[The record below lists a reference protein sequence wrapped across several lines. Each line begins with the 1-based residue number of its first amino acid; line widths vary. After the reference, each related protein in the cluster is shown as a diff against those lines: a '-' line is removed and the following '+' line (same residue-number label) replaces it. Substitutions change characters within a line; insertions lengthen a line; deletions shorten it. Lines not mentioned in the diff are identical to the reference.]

1 MDKIYMKKTIYI
13 GITGNRDISNKQST
27 FIKKNIEDFLK
38 KSSENKNLEEIII
51 LTPLADGVDRIIADV
66 VLDSFSDMKILVPLP
81 FSEEIYKNSFGKGLK
96 INNISQSESIR
107 EYEDLL
113 EKIKKHNKCD
123 DIYINLE
130 FDKENYL
137 NQNIDEQRKIRN
149 EQYYLLGEY
158 LIEKSD
164 ILIAVYDKN
173 REIKKGST
181 LEIVNKFDNKKLSNQ
196 KLHKIII

>member
-1 MDKIYMKKTIYI
+1 MKKTIYI
-13 GITGNRDISNKQST
+13 GITGNRDISNEQSI

-38 KSSENKNLEEIII
+38 KSLENKNLEEIII

-66 VLDSFSDMKILVPLP
+66 VLDNFSDMKILVPLP
-81 FSEEIYKNSFGKGLK
+81 FSEEIYKNTFEKGLK
-96 INNISQSESIR
+96 INNISQAESIK
-107 EYEDLL
+107 EYENLL

-123 DIYINLE
+123 DIYIKLE
-130 FDKENYL
+130 FDEENYL

-149 EQYYLLGEY
+149 EQYALLGEY

-164 ILIAVYDKN
+164 SLIAVYDEN

-181 LEIVNKFDNKKLSNQ
+181 LEIINKFDNKRLSNQ

>member
-96 INNISQSESIR
+96 INNISQAESII

-149 EQYYLLGEY
+149 EQYALLGEY

>member
-1 MDKIYMKKTIYI
+1 MKNEIYI
-13 GITGNRDISNKQST
+13 GITGNRDISEKQII
-27 FIKKNIEDFLK
+27 FIKKRIEEFL
-38 KSSENKNLEEIII
+38 NNYKNDNEFAEIIV
-51 LTPLADGVDRIIADV
+51 LTPLADGVDRIIANSIIENF
-66 VLDSFSDMKILVPLP
+66 LNIKILVPLP
-81 FSEEIYKNSFGKGLK
+81 FSEFIYKNTFGKGLK
-96 INNISQSESIR
+96 INNISQAESIK
-107 EYEDLL
+107 EYENLL

-164 ILIAVYDKN
+164 NLIAVYDKN

>member
-1 MDKIYMKKTIYI
+1 MKKTIYI
-13 GITGNRDISNKQST
+13 GITGNRDITNEQSI
-27 FIKKNIEDFLK
+27 FIKKSIDDFLK
-38 KSSENKNLEEIII
+38 KILVDKDFEEIVV

-66 VLDSFSDMKILVPLP
+66 VLDNFSDMRILIPLP
-81 FSEEIYKNSFGKGLK
+81 FSENLYKNTFGKGLK
-96 INNISQSESIR
+96 INNISQAESIK
-107 EYEDLL
+107 EYENLL

-123 DIYINLE
+123 DVYINLK

-149 EQYYLLGEY
+149 EQYALLGEY

-164 ILIAVYDKN
+164 NLIAVYDEN

-181 LEIVNKFDNKKLSNQ
+181 LEIINKFDNKRLSNQ

>member
-1 MDKIYMKKTIYI
+1 M
-13 GITGNRDISNKQST
+13 
-27 FIKKNIEDFLK
+27 
-38 KSSENKNLEEIII
+38 IIRGS
-51 LTPLADGVDRIIADV
+51 L
-66 VLDSFSDMKILVPLP
+66 
-81 FSEEIYKNSFGKGLK
+81 
-96 INNISQSESIR
+96 
-107 EYEDLL
+107 
-113 EKIKKHNKCD
+113 
-123 DIYINLE
+123 NLE

-164 ILIAVYDKN
+164 NLIAVYDKN

>member
-1 MDKIYMKKTIYI
+1 MEKTIYI
-13 GITGNRDISNKQST
+13 GITGNRDISNEQSI
-27 FIKKNIEDFLK
+27 FIKKSIEDFLK
-38 KSSENKNLEEIII
+38 EFLKDDNFKEIVV
-51 LTPLADGVDRIIADV
+51 LTPLADGVDRIIANV
-66 VLDSFSDMKILVPLP
+66 VSDGFFNMKILIPLP
-81 FSEEIYKNSFGKGLK
+81 FGEEIYKNTFGKGLK
-96 INNISQSESIR
+96 INNISQAESIK
-107 EYEDLL
+107 EYENLL

-123 DIYINLE
+123 DIYINLK
-130 FDKENYL
+130 FDKEKYL
-137 NQNIDEQRKIRN
+137 NQNIEEQRKIRN
-149 EQYYLLGEY
+149 EQYALLGEF

>member
-1 MDKIYMKKTIYI
+1 MKKTNYI
-13 GITGNRDISNKQST
+13 GITGNRDISNEQSI
-27 FIKKNIEDFLK
+27 FIKENIENFLK
-38 KSSENKNLEEIII
+38 KSLENKSFEEIII

-66 VLDSFSDMKILVPLP
+66 VLDNFSDMRILIPLP
-81 FSEEIYKNSFGKGLK
+81 FSENLYKNTFEKGLK
-96 INNISQSESIR
+96 TNNISQENSIK
-107 EYEDLL
+107 EYEDILQ
-113 EKIKKHNKCD
+113 KIKKHNKCD

-164 ILIAVYDKN
+164 NLIAVYDKN

>member
-1 MDKIYMKKTIYI
+1 MKNEIYI
-13 GITGNRDISNKQST
+13 GITGNRDISEEQIV
-27 FIKKNIEDFLK
+27 FIKERIEEFLSNCQK
-38 KSSENKNLEEIII
+38 DNEFVELIV
-51 LTPLADGVDRIIADV
+51 LTPLADGVDRIIANSI
-66 VLDSFSDMKILVPLP
+66 LENFLNIKILVPLP
-81 FSEEIYKNSFGKGLK
+81 FSEFIYKNTFGKGLK
-96 INNISQSESIR
+96 INNISQAESIK
-107 EYEDLL
+107 EYENLL

-123 DIYINLE
+123 NIYINLK

-164 ILIAVYDKN
+164 NLIAVYDKN

>member
-1 MDKIYMKKTIYI
+1 MKKTIYI
-13 GITGNRDISNKQST
+13 CITGNRDISNEQSI

-38 KSSENKNLEEIII
+38 KSLENKNLEEITI

-66 VLDSFSDMKILVPLP
+66 VLDNFSDMKILVPLP
-81 FSEEIYKNSFGKGLK
+81 FGEEIYKNTFGKGLK
-96 INNISQSESIR
+96 INNISQAESIK
-107 EYEDLL
+107 EYENLL

-123 DIYINLE
+123 DVYINLK

-137 NQNIDEQRKIRN
+137 NQNMDEQRKIRN
-149 EQYYLLGEY
+149 EQYTLLGEY

-173 REIKKGST
+173 REIKKGGT
-181 LEIVNKFDNKKLSNQ
+181 IEIVNKFNLIIHQDKKLFEIN
-196 KLHKIII
+196 I

>member
-1 MDKIYMKKTIYI
+1 MKKTIYI
-13 GITGNRDISNKQST
+13 GIAGNRDISNEQSI
-27 FIKKNIEDFLK
+27 FIKENIENFLK
-38 KSSENKNLEEIII
+38 KSLENKSFEEIVV

-66 VLDSFSDMKILVPLP
+66 VLDNFSDMRILIPLP
-81 FSEEIYKNSFGKGLK
+81 FSENLYKNTFEKGLK
-96 INNISQSESIR
+96 TNNISQENSIK
-107 EYEDLL
+107 EYEDILQ
-113 EKIKKHNKCD
+113 KIKKHNKCD

-164 ILIAVYDKN
+164 NLIAVYDKN

>member
-1 MDKIYMKKTIYI
+1 MKKMIYI

-27 FIKKNIEDFLK
+27 FIKKNIEHFLK

-96 INNISQSESIR
+96 INNISQAESIR

-149 EQYYLLGEY
+149 EQYALLGEY

>member
-1 MDKIYMKKTIYI
+1 MKKTIYI
-13 GITGNRDISNKQST
+13 CITGNRDISNEQSI

-38 KSSENKNLEEIII
+38 KSLENKNLEEIII

-66 VLDSFSDMKILVPLP
+66 VLDSFFDMKILVPLP
-81 FSEEIYKNSFGKGLK
+81 FGEEIYKNTLRKGLK
-96 INNISQSESIR
+96 INNISQAESIK
-107 EYEDLL
+107 EYENLL

-123 DIYINLE
+123 DVYINLK

-137 NQNIDEQRKIRN
+137 NQNMDEQRKIRN
-149 EQYYLLGEY
+149 EQYTLLGEY

-173 REIKKGST
+173 REIKKGGT
-181 LEIVNKFDNKKLSNQ
+181 IEIVNKFNLKTNINKKLFEIN
-196 KLHKIII
+196 I

>member
-1 MDKIYMKKTIYI
+1 MKKTIYI
-13 GITGNRDISNKQST
+13 GIAGNRDISNEQSI
-27 FIKKNIEDFLK
+27 FIKENIENFLK
-38 KSSENKNLEEIII
+38 KSLENKSFEEIVV

-66 VLDSFSDMKILVPLP
+66 VLDNFSDMRILIPLP
-81 FSEEIYKNSFGKGLK
+81 FSENLYKNTFGKGLK
-96 INNISQSESIR
+96 INNISNESSIKD
-107 EYEDLL
+107 YEDLL

-123 DIYINLE
+123 DVYINLK

-137 NQNIDEQRKIRN
+137 NQNIEEQRKIRN
-149 EQYYLLGEY
+149 EQYASLGEY

-164 ILIAVYDKN
+164 SLIAVYDEN

>member
-1 MDKIYMKKTIYI
+1 MKNEIYI
-13 GITGNRDISNKQST
+13 GITGNRDISEEQIV
-27 FIKKNIEDFLK
+27 FIKERIEEFLSNCQK
-38 KSSENKNLEEIII
+38 DNEFVELIV
-51 LTPLADGVDRIIADV
+51 LTPLADGVDRIIAN
-66 VLDSFSDMKILVPLP
+66 SIIENFSNIKILVPLP
-81 FSEEIYKNSFGKGLK
+81 FSEYIYKNTFGKGLK
-96 INNISQSESIR
+96 INNISQAESIK
-107 EYEDLL
+107 EYENLL

-123 DIYINLE
+123 NIYINLK

-149 EQYYLLGEY
+149 EQYASLGEY

-164 ILIAVYDKN
+164 SLIAVYDEN

-181 LEIVNKFDNKKLSNQ
+181 LEIINKFDNKKLSNQ

>member
-1 MDKIYMKKTIYI
+1 MKKTIYI
-13 GITGNRDISNKQST
+13 CITGNRDISNEQSI

-38 KSSENKNLEEIII
+38 KSLENKNLEEITI

-66 VLDSFSDMKILVPLP
+66 VLDSFFDMKILVPLP
-81 FSEEIYKNSFGKGLK
+81 FGEEIYKNTFGKGLK
-96 INNISQSESIR
+96 INNISQEESIK
-107 EYEDLL
+107 EYENLL

-123 DIYINLE
+123 DIYINLK

-137 NQNIDEQRKIRN
+137 NQNMDEQRKIRN
-149 EQYYLLGEY
+149 EQYTLLGEY

-173 REIKKGST
+173 REIKKGGT
-181 LEIVNKFDNKKLSNQ
+181 IEIVNKFNLKTYINKKLFEINS
-196 KLHKIII
+196 KLYS